1 MIQVR
6 RTLKGEIWIEA
17 VNATGEP
24 YYLPG
29 DERRLLG
36 IILEI
41 VQHSGRKS
49 LRFTN
54 SEASHGFGPLVYDLA
69 MELASSDEFGGL
81 CTGTGTS
88 PEADALWEQYRRH
101 RQDVTFTELAKDNP
115 LITAGVIVPEY
126 AFLCTKKR
134 ALLTE
139 LEQSGKI
146 ANVEGTKDISS
157 TIADSED
164 DEEVDEQLK
173 KLLDCDEQ

>member
-1 MIQVR
+1 
-6 RTLKGEIWIEA
+6 
-17 VNATGEP
+17 
-24 YYLPG
+24 
-29 DERRLLG
+29 
-36 IILEI
+36 
-41 VQHSGRKS
+41 
-49 LRFTN
+49 
-54 SEASHGFGPLVYDLA
+54 

-173 KLLDCDEQ
+173 KLLDCDEQEWSAQRDAQEEGPGRYRGELPTEFTVPSL